1 METSP
6 DYFRTLQIPL
16 LKGRVFTARDGAGAP
31 RVALINESMAR
42 RFFPGEDPL
51 GARLQA
57 DLREGLVHE
66 DFIDDQP
73 RTIVGVVG
81 DVKDARRGLRRE
93 IGPLMYV
100 PYGQHLGGV
109 YPMLGPWGT
118 RAKKTARAS
127 HSGEPAEP
135 GGSGVDPDL
144 VPYDIMTMDAVLADS
159 AAQEEFWMQ
168 LLGLFA
174 GLGVAL
180 AAIGFY
186 GVISFAVAQRTHEL
200 GIRTALGAKRIDVF
214 TLIVRRGLV
223 LALLGVAIG
232 IPTAVA
238 LTRVIASQLFGR
250 HPDRSDDLLRPPP
263 PCSSASRCWP
273 APSRPV
279 GRRK

>member
-93 IGPLMYV
+93 IGLLMYV

-118 RAKKTARAS
+118 RAKNS
-127 HSGEPAEP
+127 SC
-135 GGSGVDPDL
+135 
-144 VPYDIMTMDAVLADS
+144 
-159 AAQEEFWMQ
+159 F
-168 LLGLFA
+168 
-174 GLGVAL
+174 
-180 AAIGFY
+180 
-186 GVISFAVAQRTHEL
+186 AQR
-200 GIRTALGAKRIDVF
+200 RTR
-214 TLIVRRGLV
+214 
-223 LALLGVAIG
+223 
-232 IPTAVA
+232 
-238 LTRVIASQLFGR
+238 
-250 HPDRSDDLLRPPP
+250 
-263 PCSSASRCWP
+263 
-273 APSRPV
+273 
-279 GRRK
+279 